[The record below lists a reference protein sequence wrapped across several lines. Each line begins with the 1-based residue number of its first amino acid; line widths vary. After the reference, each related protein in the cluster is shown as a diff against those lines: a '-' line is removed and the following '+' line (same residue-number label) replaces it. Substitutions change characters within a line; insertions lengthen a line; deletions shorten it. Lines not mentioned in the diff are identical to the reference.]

1 MATYV
6 KGDEVTKTTDGTA
19 VTKDVSYELFEK
31 VGEAYNSLATGNEIK
46 FEVSALGLLEGK
58 HTLVVQAH
66 ADGYESSDYSNEVEY
81 SVVIDLGAI
90 TWYIDNAEQTGK
102 SFNYAGTFPG
112 CAARVDKTAGAIRGV
127 PINVVK
133 FYPSAAGKMYFAKWV
148 PGSLPVFA
156 ASIDIPAEDVYAS
169 APSDGA
175 GAKTYLLSNTITL
188 AANEYLLCKWN
199 DPSTTEDS
207 AGFWVNAGGGGDYAV
222 YVWNTADNA
231 PKSENWGL
239 PFSIGCTG

>member
-6 KGDEVTKTTDGTA
+6 KGSA
-19 VTKDVSYELFEK
+19 VTNATSYELLEK
-31 VGEAYNSLATGNEIK
+31 ETGGTYKSLETKNEIN
-46 FEVSALGLLEGK
+46 FEVSSMGLLEGK

-90 TWYIDNAEQTGK
+90 TWYIDNSEQTGK
-102 SFNYAGTFPG
+102 SFNYGNTFPG
-112 CAARVDKTAGAIRGV
+112 CAARIDQTAAAIRGV

-133 FYPSAAGKMYFAKWV
+133 CYPSSAGKMYFAKWV

-156 ASIDIPAEDVYAS
+156 ASIDIPVEDVYAS
-169 APSDGA
+169 APADGA

-199 DPSTTEDS
+199 DSSTTEDS
-207 AGFWVNAGGGGDYAV
+207 AGFWVNAGAGGDYAV
-222 YVWNTADNA
+222 GVWNTSDNA
-231 PKSENWGL
+231 IKSESWGL